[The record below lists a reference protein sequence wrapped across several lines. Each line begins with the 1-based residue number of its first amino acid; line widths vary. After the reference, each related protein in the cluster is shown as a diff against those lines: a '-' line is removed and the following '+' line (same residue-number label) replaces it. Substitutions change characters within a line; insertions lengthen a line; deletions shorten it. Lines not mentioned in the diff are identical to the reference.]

1 MKKGKQ
7 NPKKKKSKKIEKDSN
22 PKSNTS
28 QKGGTKG
35 TSKRSKMEFENV
47 TEKMLGRISISF
59 IPPGRG

>member
-1 MKKGKQ
+1 MKKGKH

-28 QKGGTKG
+28 QKGGAKG
-35 TSKRSKMEFENV
+35 TSKPSKMEFENV
-47 TEKMLGRISISF
+47 TEKMLGRVSVSF